1 MSLLSLAKTGL
12 GLEWAVLLLQK
23 VPEQCKALQ
32 PFDAAASWLRNFSSR
47 GTRIPSWL
55 GPCGRAGETDR
66 DGADDRRPLTGR
78 AQPSRSK
85 SQTDLLRAHLNS
97 R

>member
-12 GLEWAVLLLQK
+12 RLEWAVLLLQK

-47 GTRIPSWL
+47 GTRSPSWL
-55 GPCGRAGETDR
+55 GPCGRAGETNR
-66 DGADDRRPLTGR
+66 DGADIAGRSQAEHNHQEPNPRRTYCVR
-78 AQPSRSK
+78 I
-85 SQTDLLRAHLNS
+85 
-97 R
+97 